1 MKLSLA
7 QWLDKILALHPTE
20 IEMGLARI
28 KKVAERLEIRAQAP
42 VITVAGTNGKG
53 STVAL
58 LDALATASGLRVGV
72 YTSPH
77 ILHFNERIRIAGEV
91 ANDASLCAA
100 FEAVETARGETSLTF
115 FEFTTLAALWLFE
128 QAELDLWV
136 LEVGLGGRLDA
147 VNIIDPDVAIVT
159 SISLDHT
166 DWLGDGVE
174 HIAAEKAGIARA
186 NKPLLYGMQQVPSS
200 VSTLVNEIGALLEIA
215 GCEFG
220 VNAEHLWWHQQG
232 TTQEIPLN
240 VQVPLGEDNFAIAV
254 QALAHLHLLP
264 PVENLLPIA
273 LATQL
278 AGRSQYFYF
287 QQRHWYL
294 DVGHNPE
301 AVKRF
306 FARLPK
312 TQREPLGVCAMLLD
326 KSVASLAEQA
336 HQARHWFLADLAV
349 PRGGT
354 AQRLSDAL
362 SKDTSRSCHPTVAAA
377 LSAALR
383 QSEVDDTIVVIGS
396 FYTVA
401 EAEIFVGGNV

>member
-7 QWLDKILALHPTE
+7 QWLDNILALHPTE
-20 IEMGLARI
+20 IDMGLTRI
-28 KKVAERLEIRAQAP
+28 KDVAERLKVRAKVP

-58 LDALATASGLRVGV
+58 LTALGKASGLRVGA

-77 ILHFNERIRIAGEV
+77 ILHFNERIRIDGNVLEDV
-91 ANDASLCAA
+91 SLCAA
-100 FEAVETARGETSLTF
+100 FEAVERARGAISLTF

-147 VNIIDPDVAIVT
+147 VNIIDPDVAIIT

-166 DWLGDGVE
+166 DWLGDDLDG
-174 HIAAEKAGIARA
+174 IAAEKAGIARA
-186 NKPLLYGMQQVPSS
+186 GKPLLYGMAQVPSS
-200 VSTLVNEIGALLEIA
+200 VRSLVDEVGALLEVA

-220 VNAEHLWWHQQG
+220 AKDNRLWWYQQG
-232 TTQEIPLN
+232 AKQEIPLN
-240 VQVPLGEDNFAIAV
+240 MRVPLGEDNLAIAV
-254 QALAHLHLLP
+254 QALAHLNLLP
-264 PVENLLPIA
+264 PAESLAVIA
-273 LATQL
+273 SATQL
-278 AGRSQYFYF
+278 AGRSQYFYY

-306 FARLPK
+306 FVRLPK
-312 TQREPLGVCAMLLD
+312 TQRKPLGVCAMLLD
-326 KSVASLAEQA
+326 KSVDTLTAQA

-354 AQRLSDAL
+354 AKRLSDAL
-362 SKDTSRSCHPTVAAA
+362 NKETSHSCYPTVI
-377 LSAALR
+377 AALR
-383 QSEVDDTIVVIGS
+383 AALDQSEVDDTIVVLGS

-401 EAEIFVGGNV
+401 EAELFVGGQV